1 MKRDI
6 LIYPIVQYQSGHHC
20 PGNPPMNRLLQ
31 KAWWEQHIWSIS
43 IFVTTVLAIIATV
56 YSLYQGITDVF
67 PHLFYIPIVLAAY
80 WNPKRAI
87 HFAMALGILYLVMV
101 ALFTYGS
108 IGAEPLINAAIRT
121 LVFLWVAAVIA
132 YLSGRVREEQ
142 LRYQGIFDS
151 SNAGICLIRLSSR
164 TIQGV
169 NPRFAAMLGYSREDL
184 TGRPFHEIVRNG
196 ASLSPFFT
204 RISEGSTVAES
215 EMQLQAKDGKILSV
229 LVSSGRFAE
238 DLAIFTA
245 IDNTRQK
252 ETEDLLRLTNEKLQG
267 IIEFL
272 PDPTFVIDSEKRVIA
287 WNRAIEE
294 MTGVRKEEILG
305 MGDFAYAVPF
315 YGEKRPILIDL
326 LGQAYREAEALY
338 EKFERKGETIFAEV
352 CVPQV
357 YHGRGAFLFVK
368 ASPLYDATG
377 RRVGA
382 IESVRDVTDQKKAEG
397 EIRRHNRELS
407 IMNEIIGAT
416 TSVQT
421 LDDILRTAAM
431 KTVDLFGFSMAA
443 VFLVDQKSGQP
454 NLAFRTGLPDRI
466 PGETEVQGSAW
477 EPLQRVLAGGLPLFG
492 VDCSSA
498 PFAAGAGIIS
508 STLIPLVAE
517 SRVLGAICLG
527 STRKRTF
534 PPDEQAML
542 ESIGKAIG
550 AAVNRALLQQELETA
565 YQKANL
571 YLDIMAHDINNV
583 NTAALGYAQ
592 ILAELGEGKNRDFAQ
607 RLEILV
613 RQSVEII
620 KNVSTIRR
628 IQEGGGTI
636 RPVALEPV
644 IQSEVGHFPSATVHF
659 TGTSARVLADDLLP
673 EIFTNLIGNAV
684 KFGGPKVEVWIS
696 VRENGEW
703 VDVEVSDN
711 GPGIPDDL
719 KPKIFHRFQRGPS
732 RKSGRGL
739 GLYIT
744 RMLVVHYGGEIRA
757 GDRVP
762 GQPGHGAAIRFTL
775 QGAP

>member
-1 MKRDI
+1 M
-6 LIYPIVQYQSGHHC
+6 
-20 PGNPPMNRLLQ
+20 Q
-31 KAWWEQHIWSIS
+31 KGWWEQHIWSIS
-43 IFVTTVLAIIATV
+43 IFVTTVLAIVATV
-56 YSLYQGITDVF
+56 YSLSHGITDVF

-80 WNPKRAI
+80 WNPRRAI
-87 HFAMALGILYLVMV
+87 HFALALGILYLLMV

-108 IGAEPLINAAIRT
+108 IGPEPLINAGIRT

-132 YLSGRVREEQ
+132 YLSSRVRAEQ

-151 SNAGICLIRLSSR
+151 SNAGVCLIRLSSR
-164 TIQGV
+164 TIQGA
-169 NPRFAAMLGYSREDL
+169 NPRFAAMLGYSREEL
-184 TGRPFHEIVRNG
+184 TDRPFHEIARNG
-196 ASLSPFFT
+196 ASLTAFFS
-204 RISEGSTVAES
+204 RLSEGSTVTES
-215 EMQLQAKDGKILSV
+215 EMQLQGRDGKILSV

-252 ETEDLLRLTNEKLQG
+252 EAEDLLRLTNEKLQG

-315 YGEKRPILIDL
+315 YGVKRPILIDL
-326 LGQAYREAEALY
+326 LGQAYRETEALY
-338 EKFERKGETIFAEV
+338 EKFERRGETVYAEV
-352 CVPQV
+352 CVPLV

-368 ASPLYDATG
+368 ASPLYDASG
-377 RRVGA
+377 KRVGA
-382 IESVRDVTDQKKAEG
+382 IESVRDVTEQKKAEA
-397 EIRRHNRELS
+397 EIRQHNRELS
-407 IMNEIIGAT
+407 IINEIIGAT

-421 LDDILRTAAM
+421 LEDILQTAAL

-443 VFLVDQKSGQP
+443 VFLVDQQSGRPALVFQ
-454 NLAFRTGLPDRI
+454 AGLPDRL
-466 PGETEVQGSAW
+466 GETLGVLDSGW
-477 EPLQRVLAGGLPLFG
+477 EPLQRVLSDGHPLFG
-492 VDCSSA
+492 VDCGTA
-498 PFAAGAGIIS
+498 PFASGAGILS

-534 PPDEQAML
+534 PADEGVML

-565 YQKANL
+565 YQRANL
-571 YLDIMAHDINNV
+571 FLDIMAHDINNV

-592 ILAELGEGKNRDFAQ
+592 ILSELGEGKNRDFAQ
-607 RLEILV
+607 RMEILV

-628 IQEGGGTI
+628 IQEGAANI
-636 RPVALEPV
+636 RPVELNRV
-644 IQSEVGHFPSATVHF
+644 IQAEIGHFPSATVHYP
-659 TGTSARVLADDLLP
+659 GTTVRVLADDLLP
-673 EIFTNLIGNAV
+673 QIFTNLVGNSV
-684 KFGGPKVEVWIS
+684 KFGGPKVEVWIT
-696 VRENGEW
+696 VRENS
-703 VDVEVSDN
+703 DRVEVEVTDS
-711 GPGIPDDL
+711 GPGIPDDV
-719 KPKIFHRFQRGPS
+719 KPHIFHRFQRGPS
-732 RKSGRGL
+732 KKSGKGL

-744 RMLVVHYGGEIRA
+744 RMLVEHYGGEIRA

-762 GQPGHGAAIRFTL
+762 GQFGQGAAIRFTL
-775 QGAP
+775 QRAP

>member
-1 MKRDI
+1 MSR
-6 LIYPIVQYQSGHHC
+6 P
-20 PGNPPMNRLLQ
+20 LQ
-31 KAWWEQHIWSIS
+31 KAWWEEHIWSIS
-43 IFVTTVLAIIATV
+43 IFVTTVLAIVATV
-56 YSLYQGITDVF
+56 YSLRQGITDVF

-87 HFAMALGILYLVMV
+87 PFAMALGILYMVMV

-108 IGAEPLINAAIRT
+108 IGPEPLINAGIRT

-164 TIQGV
+164 TIQDV
-169 NPRFAAMLGYSREDL
+169 NPRFASMLGYSREEL
-184 TGRPFHEIVRNG
+184 AGKQFHEIIHNG
-196 ASLSPFFT
+196 ATLSPFFT

-215 EMQLQAKDGKILSV
+215 EMELQAKDGKILSV
-229 LVSSGRFAE
+229 LVSAGRFAE

-252 ETEDLLRLTNEKLQG
+252 EAEDLLRLTNEKLQA

-294 MTGVRKEEILG
+294 MTGVRKEEIRG
-305 MGDFAYAVPF
+305 MGEFAYAVPF

-326 LGQAYREAEALY
+326 IDREHPEMESRY
-338 EKFERKGETIFAEV
+338 DRVERRGMTTQAEV
-352 CVPQV
+352 CVPSV
-357 YHGRGAFLFVK
+357 YHGKGAFLYVR
-368 ASPLYDATG
+368 ASPLYDASG
-377 RRVGA
+377 RRIGA
-382 IESVRDVTDQKKAEG
+382 IESVRDISNQKRAEA
-397 EIRRHNRELS
+397 EIREHNRELS
-407 IMNEIIGAT
+407 IMNEIIGAA

-421 LDDILRTAAM
+421 LADILRLSAT
-431 KTVDLFGFSMAA
+431 KTMDIFRFSVAT
-443 VFLVDQKSGQP
+443 VYLVDQESGRP
-454 NLAFRTGLPDRI
+454 ALAFQAGLPDRA
-466 PGETEVQGSAW
+466 GESTGVLDRDWQ
-477 EPLQRVLAGGLPLFG
+477 PLHRVLSEGIPLYG
-492 VDCSSA
+492 VESGFS
-498 PFAAGAGIIS
+498 PGGAGIRS
-508 STLIPLVAE
+508 ATLIPLTAE
-517 SRVLGAICLG
+517 SRVLGVICLG
-527 STRKRTF
+527 STRKRAF
-534 PPDEQAML
+534 PSDEQVML

-583 NTAALGYAQ
+583 NTAALGYAE
-592 ILAELGEGKNRDFAQ
+592 ILAEMSEGKNRDFAQ

-613 RQSVEII
+613 GQSVEII